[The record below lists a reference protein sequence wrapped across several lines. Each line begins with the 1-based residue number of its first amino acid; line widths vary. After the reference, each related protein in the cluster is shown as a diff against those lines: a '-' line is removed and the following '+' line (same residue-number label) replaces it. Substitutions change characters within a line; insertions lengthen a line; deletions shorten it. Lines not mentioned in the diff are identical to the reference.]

1 MFTHTS
7 DISPSAAMSSLPLL
21 TLLQEYGHVRMYVL
35 YGREIWRIQNLVVMP
50 ENSCWWVLNLA
61 VYRVLAEPVP

>member
-35 YGREIWRIQNLVVMP
+35 YGREIWWIQNLVVLP
-50 ENSCWWVLNLA
+50 KTA
-61 VYRVLAEPVP
+61 VGGF